1 MFTQGF
7 SVYYSPLDRLET
19 RAQGVITAIRHQDDR
34 IINKLLSMGIYK
46 GMSITL
52 EQKFP
57 AFIVKVGQTRLALDS
72 NIASSIKVKV
82 TQNH

>member
-7 SVYYSPLDRLET
+7 SVYYSPLNNLET
-19 RAQGVITAIRHQDDR
+19 HAEGIITAIRNQDDR
-34 IINKLLSMGIYK
+34 IISKLLSMGVYQ
-46 GMSITL
+46 GMPITL

-57 AFIVKVGQTRLALDS
+57 SFIIKVGQTRLALDDK
-72 NIASSIKVKV
+72 IASSIKVKV